1 MISKYEY
8 KVVPSQDI
16 RKKDGSC
23 EEGLNSLGEEGWELV
38 SLNYNREYIFK
49 RKKDAYKRRVAP
61 IQFFDLHSYSIISTN
76 EKD

>member
-16 RKKDGSC
+16 REKDGSC
-23 EEGLNSLGEEGWELV
+23 EEGLNSLGEEGWGLV

-49 RKKDAYKRRVAP
+49 RKKDA
-61 IQFFDLHSYSIISTN
+61 
-76 EKD
+76 